1 LKVAFTVNGQAVEV
15 EARPDEMLLG
25 VLRREL
31 DLTSVRQ
38 TCGVGVCGV
47 CTALLDGEPISTCI
61 LLAPLAEGREITTV
75 EGLGESHL
83 VQEAFVMAEAF
94 QCGYCTPGMILTAK
108 RLLEEDPHPSKE
120 KIKTYMGGNLCR
132 CGCYAKIEDAVH
144 LAAGSIL
151 SGAAG
156 SGVPGREISRGG
168 K

>member
-1 LKVAFTVNGQAVEV
+1 MKVAFTVNGQAVEV

-38 TCGVGVCGV
+38 TCGVGVCGA

-61 LLAPLAEGREITTV
+61 LLAPLAEGCEITTV
-75 EGLGESHL
+75 EGLGGNHP
-83 VQEAFVMAEAF
+83 VQEAFVEAQAF

-108 RLLEEDPHPSKE
+108 RLLEEDPHPSDE

-132 CGCYAKIEDAVH
+132 CGCYVKIEDAVH
-144 LAAGSIL
+144 LAAGSPL

-156 SGVPGREISRGG
+156 SGGPGHETSRGG

>member
-1 LKVAFTVNGQAVEV
+1 MKVALTVNGQAVEV

-38 TCGVGVCGV
+38 TCGVGVCGA
-47 CTALLDGEPISTCI
+47 CTALVDGEPISTCI
-61 LLAPLAEGREITTV
+61 LLAPLAEGREIITV
-75 EGLGESHL
+75 EGLGRRHPL
-83 VQEAFVMAEAF
+83 QEAFVEVQAF

-108 RLLEEDPHPSKE
+108 RLLEEDPHPSDE

-144 LAAGSIL
+144 LAAGSTL
-151 SGAAG
+151 SSAAG
-156 SGVPGREISRGG
+156 SGDPGRETSRGG

>member
-1 LKVAFTVNGQAVEV
+1 LKVALTVNGQAVEV
-15 EARPDEMLLG
+15 EVRPDEMLLG

-38 TCGVGVCGV
+38 TCGVGVCGA

-61 LLAPLAEGREITTV
+61 LLAPLAKGREITTV
-75 EGLGESHL
+75 EGLSGSHP
-83 VQEAFVMAEAF
+83 VQEAFVEAQAF

-108 RLLEEDPHPSKE
+108 RLLEEDPNPSDE
-120 KIKTYMGGNLCR
+120 KIKTYLGGNLCR

-144 LAAGSIL
+144 LAAGSSV

-156 SGVPGREISRGG
+156 SRGPGRETSRGG
-168 K
+168 M

>member
-1 LKVAFTVNGQAVEV
+1 MKVAFTVNGQAVEV

-25 VLRREL
+25 ILRREL

-38 TCGVGVCGV
+38 TCGVGVCGA

-61 LLAPLAEGREITTV
+61 LLAPLAEGCEITTV
-75 EGLGESHL
+75 EGLGRKHA
-83 VQEAFVMAEAF
+83 VQVAFVEAQAF

-108 RLLEEDPHPSKE
+108 RLLEEDAHPSDE

-144 LAAGSIL
+144 LAVGSSV

-156 SGVPGREISRGG
+156 SRSTGRETSRGG
-168 K
+168 M

>member
-1 LKVAFTVNGQAVEV
+1 LKVVFTVNGQAVEV

-75 EGLGESHL
+75 EGLGESHP
-83 VQEAFVMAEAF
+83 VQEAFVEAEAF
-94 QCGYCTPGMILTAK
+94 QCGYCTPGMILTTK

>member
-1 LKVAFTVNGQAVEV
+1 MKVAFTINGEAVEV

-31 DLTSVRQ
+31 NLTSVRQ
-38 TCGVGVCGV
+38 TCGVGVCGA
-47 CTALLDGEPISTCI
+47 CTALVDGEPISTCI

-75 EGLGESHL
+75 EGLGGSHP
-83 VQEAFVMAEAF
+83 VQEAFVEAEAF
-94 QCGYCTPGMILTAK
+94 QCGYCTPGMILTVK
-108 RLLEEDPHPSKE
+108 RLLEEDPDPSDE

-144 LAAGSIL
+144 LAVGTTVGSVAS
-151 SGAAG
+151 SGG
-156 SGVPGREISRGG
+156 TRRKTSRGG

>member
-1 LKVAFTVNGQAVEV
+1 MKVAFTVNGQAVEV

-38 TCGVGVCGV
+38 TCGVGVCGA
-47 CTALLDGEPISTCI
+47 CTALVDGEPISTCI
-61 LLAPLAEGREITTV
+61 LLAPLAEGREIITV
-75 EGLGESHL
+75 EGLGRRHPL
-83 VQEAFVMAEAF
+83 QEAFVEVQAF

-108 RLLEEDPHPSKE
+108 RLLEEDPHPSDE

-144 LAAGSIL
+144 LAAGSTL
-151 SGAAG
+151 SSAAG
-156 SGVPGREISRGG
+156 SGGPGRETSRGG

>member
-25 VLRREL
+25 VLRREM

-75 EGLGESHL
+75 EGLGESHP
-83 VQEAFVMAEAF
+83 VQEAFVEAEAF
-94 QCGYCTPGMILTAK
+94 QCGYCTPGMILTTK